1 MQDIIQNAIYGQEM
15 YLDSLYYR
23 QKLTKNGI
31 KSRFSNLNS
40 IKTEIREMKKE
51 IKVLKNRK
59 KGLRFVNEER

>member
-1 MQDIIQNAIYGQEM
+1 MQDKIQNAIYGQEM

-23 QKLTKNGI
+23 QNLTENGI

-51 IKVLKNRK
+51 IKTLKK
-59 KGLRFVNEER
+59 QERRG